1 MALFFFRHPSHHWRP
16 TKGAKVSETP
26 FGPPYLQQSETL
38 AECELWVT
46 KAGFPKGTG
55 QPKEMHVGA
64 DEKTRCNQLGSKRG
78 DDEGI
83 VRYFFF
89 PCRSIPKVG
98 SKAEVQGPG
107 NGQVTL
113 SFLLQG
119 LFPQ

>member
-1 MALFFFRHPSHHWRP
+1 MTLFFFRHPSHHWRP

-83 VRYFFF
+83 VRYFF
-89 PCRSIPKVG
+89 PIPKLEAKPK
-98 SKAEVQGPG
+98 SQGARKRPG
-107 NGQVTL
+107 YIVIPSSGT
-113 SFLLQG
+113 
-119 LFPQ
+119 FPQ